1 VSAARPRYVAA
12 PLAEQPGANIAFWVL
27 FGLFVLGEYA
37 MRVRS
42 RLNRSGTRVERWS
55 LVIVVIAVIG
65 GLLGGLG
72 LAGWHAMTI
81 TVGRWPFFIVGLAL
95 MASGIYVRQWAI
107 FTLGR
112 FFTAD
117 VRVHP
122 QQTVVDRGPYRWV
135 RHPSYSGLIIFFLGV
150 GLALTNWM
158 SLLVLV
164 AVPTAGLVIRIR
176 SEERALL
183 AGLGEP
189 YRRYAAVHQRLFPGV
204 W

>member
-1 VSAARPRYVAA
+1 IGGMLGGIELANRDVGSIAYARWP
-12 PLAEQPGANIAFWVL
+12 
-27 FGLFVLGEYA
+27 LFV
-37 MRVRS
+37 
-42 RLNRSGTRVERWS
+42 
-55 LVIVVIAVIG
+55 
-65 GLLGGLG
+65 
-72 LAGWHAMTI
+72 
-81 TVGRWPFFIVGLAL
+81 VGLVL
-95 MASGIYVRQWAI
+95 MATGIYIRQWAI

-122 QQTVVDRGPYRWV
+122 QQTVVERGPYRWV
-135 RHPSYSGLIIFFLGV
+135 RHPSYSGLIIFLLGL

-204 W
+204 WGRRCRAQ